1 MRLFVLQRTAFF
13 VFFFCNHTSFISS
26 VLINRLKGVIVMN
39 KWVKLVTFIT
49 LVLFLAACSSS
60 SKSEEAKM
68 SSDSSKVIDSGQAA
82 IEEKSQVS
90 FDNNAK
96 QEEAAP
102 RELEVPNQMVIYQA
116 DLQLRVKKFEQTLQN
131 IEEQVIKYGGYISE
145 SNVSKDGVEQ
155 VSGQITV
162 RIPQKNFQAFLREA
176 EGQAAEVLQRNITG
190 TDVTEEYVDLD
201 SRLKSKRVVEERLT
215 SFMKT
220 AQKTEDLLKISA
232 DLAAVQEEIETIQ
245 GRMKYLENQ
254 TALSTIHIS
263 LFENKVI
270 VPNLEE
276 EDLNTWDKT
285 KKQFMNSTNM
295 LLAAISWL
303 FVFMVGNLPVLVIL
317 AVVAVFIYLYI
328 KKVQKRNGNH

>member
-1 MRLFVLQRTAFF
+1 
-13 VFFFCNHTSFISS
+13 
-26 VLINRLKGVIVMN
+26 MN
-39 KWVKLVTFIT
+39 KWVGLIAFIS
-49 LVLFLAACSSS
+49 LVLFLAACSSN
-60 SKSEEAKM
+60 SKRDESKM
-68 SSDSSKVIDSGQAA
+68 SSDSSMGMDSGQAA

-102 RELEVPNQMVIYQA
+102 RELDIPSQMVIYQA

-131 IEEQVIKYGGYISE
+131 IEEQVAKYGGYISE

-155 VSGQITV
+155 VNGQITV
-162 RIPQKNFQAFLREA
+162 RIPQKNFQAFLRDA

-190 TDVTEEYVDLD
+190 TDVTEEYVDLE

-254 TALSTIHIS
+254 TSLSTIHIS

-270 VPNLEE
+270 VPNLED

-303 FVFMVGNLPVLVIL
+303 FVFMVGNLPLLVIL
-317 AVVAVFIYLYI
+317 TLVAVSIYLFI
-328 KKVQKRNGNH
+328 KKVLKKNDIQ

>member
-1 MRLFVLQRTAFF
+1 
-13 VFFFCNHTSFISS
+13 
-26 VLINRLKGVIVMN
+26 MN
-39 KWVKLVTFIT
+39 KWLRLLTIIS
-49 LVLFLAACSSS
+49 LVLFLGACSSN
-60 SKSEEAKM
+60 SKSDEAKM
-68 SSDSSKVIDSGQAA
+68 SSDRSVESDSGQASS
-82 IEEKSQVS
+82 EEKLQVS

-102 RELEVPNQMVIYQA
+102 KDMEVPSQMVIYQA
-116 DLQLRVKKFEQTLQN
+116 DLQLRVKKFEKTLQN

-145 SNVSKDGVEQ
+145 SNVFKDGEEQ

-190 TDVTEEYVDLD
+190 TDVSEEYVDLD

-215 SFMKT
+215 SFMKN

-232 DLAAVQEEIETIQ
+232 DLAAVQEEIERIQ

-254 TALSTIHIS
+254 TSLSTIHIS

-270 VPNLEE
+270 VPNLEDD
-276 EDLNTWDKT
+276 DLNTWDKT
-285 KKQFMNSTNM
+285 KKQFMRSTNM
-295 LLAAISWL
+295 LLAAISGL
-303 FVFMVGNLPVLVIL
+303 FVFLIGNLPVLVIL
-317 AVVAVFIYLYI
+317 AVAAVFIYLFI
-328 KKVQKRNGNH
+328 KRILKRKDNQ

>member
-1 MRLFVLQRTAFF
+1 MKKVIGLI
-13 VFFFCNHTSFISS
+13 VFLS
-26 VLINRLKGVIVMN
+26 LI
-39 KWVKLVTFIT
+39 
-49 LVLFLAACSSS
+49 LFLQACSSS
-60 SKSEEAKM
+60 SKSEESKM
-68 SSDSSKVIDSGQAA
+68 SSDSSAKMDSGQPDL
-82 IEEKSQVS
+82 EEKSQVS

-96 QEEAAP
+96 QEKAAP
-102 RELEVPNQMVIYQA
+102 TDIEVPNQMVIYQA
-116 DLQLRVKKFEQTLQN
+116 DLQLRVKKFEETLQT

-155 VSGQITV
+155 ISGQITV
-162 RIPQKNFQAFLREA
+162 RIPQKNFQAFLHDA

-215 SFMKT
+215 SFMQS

-254 TALSTIHIS
+254 TSLSTVHIA
-263 LFENKVI
+263 LYENKVI

-285 KKQFMNSTNM
+285 KKQFMKSTNM
-295 LLAAISWL
+295 MLAAISGL
-303 FVFMVGNLPVLVIL
+303 FVFIVGNIPIIIIL
-317 AVVAVFIYLYI
+317 AVASVFIYLYI
-328 KKVQKRNGNH
+328 KKRQKRNGNE

>member
-1 MRLFVLQRTAFF
+1 
-13 VFFFCNHTSFISS
+13 
-26 VLINRLKGVIVMN
+26 MN
-39 KWVKLVTFIT
+39 KWVRLIAFIA
-49 LVLFLAACSSS
+49 LVLFLAACSSN
-60 SKSEEAKM
+60 SESDEVKK
-68 SSDSSKVIDSGQAA
+68 SSDSSLGMDSGKAD
-82 IEEKSQVS
+82 IEEKAQVS
-90 FDNNAK
+90 FDNNVK

-102 RELEVPNQMVIYQA
+102 RELEIPSQMVIYQA

-131 IEEQVIKYGGYISE
+131 IEEQAAKYGGYISE

-155 VSGQITV
+155 VIGQITV
-162 RIPQKNFQAFLREA
+162 RIPQKNFQVFLRDA
-176 EGQAAEVLQRNITG
+176 QGQAAEVLQRNITG
-190 TDVTEEYVDLD
+190 TDVTEEYVDLE

-245 GRMKYLENQ
+245 GRIKYLENQ

-270 VPNLEE
+270 VPKLED

-317 AVVAVFIYLYI
+317 AVAAVFIYLFV
-328 KKVQKRNGNH
+328 KKVLKRNDIQ